1 MHFWASWCGP
11 CKQQFPAL
19 RQLQERLAARGL
31 ATLGLSLD
39 EDSAGWHAAL
49 MGLDLPWQQGRLA
62 AAGDAGV
69 SGVPAY
75 WLLDPAGKIVAK
87 VNDPDE
93 LAAAADKAEAKPA
106 EKEATKGAQAPESRQ
121 TPAATESAGTTQT
134 ESKKSP
140 APSAPAE
147 LEQPM
152 RKSGVYMSTYT
163 SADIPADYII
173 VPVYAYVELANAEM
187 RKELNFSSEQT
198 KRLREISDN
207 HYGRAQ
213 KLRDEMLKQMETL
226 SPEDRTRQQAEF
238 QAKSNDEERA
248 TRKKIE
254 ELLTVEQLA
263 ALRTMAVGRNLGRLL
278 MSSKLAK
285 KIGISPEQQAR
296 LAELSETQ
304 SKQDAGQRSG
314 ESYLENEK
322 KAVAVL
328 TSEQW
333 EQLEQIIA
341 GERGRA
347 VLSFSLSGGYPIIEV
362 SELDRPDIGKELG
375 LTPEQKA
382 KVEAIVARSQSQA
395 VELSKLVGGVNSLLP
410 AKEQQT
416 KSDEFGHK
424 MADTVSRDRRE
435 IAEVLTPEQLASL
448 KKLIVRRIFLL
459 NLDLGRL
466 TADGP
471 ATPQQTLLDRINLT
485 KEQREE
491 LRRLHSENEQ
501 VRHRLV
507 RELGERAI
515 KVLSP
520 EQQER
525 FMDGLNFS
533 IASEPPDESAP

>member
-1 MHFWASWCGP
+1 MPAS
-11 CKQQFPAL
+11 
-19 RQLQERLAARGL
+19 
-31 ATLGLSLD
+31 
-39 EDSAGWHAAL
+39 
-49 MGLDLPWQQGRLA
+49 
-62 AAGDAGV
+62 
-69 SGVPAY
+69 
-75 WLLDPAGKIVAK
+75 
-87 VNDPDE
+87 
-93 LAAAADKAEAKPA
+93 
-106 EKEATKGAQAPESRQ
+106 
-121 TPAATESAGTTQT
+121 
-134 ESKKSP
+134 
-140 APSAPAE
+140 
-147 LEQPM
+147 
-152 RKSGVYMSTYT
+152 
-163 SADIPADYII
+163 
-173 VPVYAYVELANAEM
+173 
-187 RKELNFSSEQT
+187 
-198 KRLREISDN
+198 
-207 HYGRAQ
+207 
-213 KLRDEMLKQMETL
+213 
-226 SPEDRTRQQAEF
+226 
-238 QAKSNDEERA
+238 
-248 TRKKIE
+248 
-254 ELLTVEQLA
+254 
-263 ALRTMAVGRNLGRLL
+263 
-278 MSSKLAK
+278 
-285 KIGISPEQQAR
+285 
-296 LAELSETQ
+296 
-304 SKQDAGQRSG
+304 
-314 ESYLENEK
+314 
-322 KAVAVL
+322 
-328 TSEQW
+328 
-333 EQLEQIIA
+333 
-341 GERGRA
+341 GRA

-507 RELGERAI
+507 RELGERTI